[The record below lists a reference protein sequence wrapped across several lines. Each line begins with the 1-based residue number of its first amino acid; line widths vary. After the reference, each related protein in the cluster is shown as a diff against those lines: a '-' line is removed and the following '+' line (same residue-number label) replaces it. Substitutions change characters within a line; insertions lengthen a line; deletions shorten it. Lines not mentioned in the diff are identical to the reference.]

1 MTYSTIG
8 SSNLGAALARQFGCS
23 GIAVGIAD
31 MRGPESIETIA
42 KQVAS
47 QVTAMTQQGALSKD
61 LLLVAVPLR
70 AYSAVDAKNTDD
82 VSPDEL
88 MGLLNAPR

>member
-31 MRGPESIETIA
+31 TRGPESIETIA

-61 LLLVAVPLR
+61 LLLVAIPLR

>member
-31 MRGPESIETIA
+31 TRGPESIETIA
-42 KQVAS
+42 KQLAS
-47 QVTAMTQQGALSKD
+47 QVTAMTLQGSLSKD